1 MVTEREPA
9 LPMNAMMVGGKEEDR
24 PHPSLL
30 PQEKEPLFP
39 HLVNLSALSLRW
51 FRGQWANFFSEIF
64 SRR

>member
-1 MVTEREPA
+1 MLNVDQCED
-9 LPMNAMMVGGKEEDR
+9 GGGREEDR

-51 FRGQWANFFSEIF
+51 FRGSKREIF
-64 SRR
+64 V

>member
-1 MVTEREPA
+1 MVEGKEARPPHEPDD
-9 LPMNAMMVGGKEEDR
+9 GGGREEDR

-51 FRGQWANFFSEIF
+51 FRGSKREIF
-64 SRR
+64 V